1 MELDCLYHTIL
12 YKLNEN
18 IWNRIENR
26 YDWDCFFY
34 WLDDESNLAKIYVES
49 FQEHIEESLSDEQI
63 TLLQKKG
70 YNLEKMIEKWC
81 TKWHENNPIF
91 QTIKMPKSCL
101 KLKIFEYIIC
111 QLKKKDIVAI
121 IGEYC

>member
-63 TLLQKKG
+63 TLLQKKD
-70 YNLEKMIEKWC
+70 
-81 TKWHENNPIF
+81 
-91 QTIKMPKSCL
+91 
-101 KLKIFEYIIC
+101 II
-111 QLKKKDIVAI
+111 
-121 IGEYC
+121 